1 MKPYLRALSLNLMI
15 AAFASP
21 VFISSAHAANL
32 PQSVS
37 LQYAGHYNGLT
48 LPATMTFTR
57 NGKGYKVVSTIK
69 VPLYHI
75 RFESGG
81 SISGRPSGRS
91 SIVLKRVA
99 QTAWRSGWSNSV
111 RGTW

>member
-1 MKPYLRALSLNLMI
+1 MKPYLRALSLNLTI

-48 LPATMTFTR
+48 LPATTT
-57 NGKGYKVVSTIK
+57 
-69 VPLYHI
+69 L
-75 RFESGG
+75 
-81 SISGRPSGRS
+81 
-91 SIVLKRVA
+91 
-99 QTAWRSGWSNSV
+99 
-111 RGTW
+111 

>member
-1 MKPYLRALSLNLMI
+1 MKPYLRALSLNLTI
-15 AAFASP
+15 AVFASP

-81 SISGRPSGRS
+81 SISGNTIYPEIGRAS
-91 SIVLKRVA
+91 CRERV
-99 QTAWRSGWSNSV
+99 
-111 RGTW
+111 

>member
-69 VPLYHI
+69 VPALPHPFRI
-75 RFESGG
+75 RRQHQRQHHPPE
-81 SISGRPSGRS
+81 
-91 SIVLKRVA
+91 LL
-99 QTAWRSGWSNSV
+99 
-111 RGTW
+111 